1 MKILSEVS
9 RIKKLMSIN
18 EATNPIYGVILEPFV
33 KKAWTAFKNKYE
45 NSAVK
50 IGQYID
56 NNLDQIQE
64 LNIRDLAKSKNIPN
78 VDNMDTMDVINGLT
92 NTNLI
97 NKEVGILIKELSSMD
112 EFSNNIVKVFTQDTN
127 FKKVFQE
134 AIELEGEGS
143 LSPQAIKNLMTDF
156 LGETNSTKIYNEL
169 RVQFKPSKLLD
180 SSITDEFIL
189 PASAIDELI
198 SSVSDPSLK
207 KSINSVLN
215 STELTKILKTAE
227 EITRQ
232 GTKIDSS
239 WFKNEF
245 TKIIQS
251 NPSFWTQVRK
261 AELGKILQKL
271 YTDSKTGKFSF
282 GQLSKSLVGGGALY
296 VLTSI
301 IAGVWTSSDL
311 IDSWMGECMK
321 SKGYTEENIDDIKT
335 NDPNKYTIDSANC
348 EQEVN
353 EKETAY
359 DFKSILSWYNLTGL
373 LDKGVREVKFST
385 LKSPTTTKTVK
396 SIDELKPLLLKYL
409 QTTYPQDGYGT
420 ADLDYMTSGG
430 DNIVSYEDANGS
442 ITKYEYNLTD
452 KTFKQ
457 L

>member
-18 EATNPIYGVILEPFV
+18 EATNPIYGVILDPFV

-45 NSAVK
+45 NSAVR
-50 IGQYID
+50 IGQYLD

-78 VDNMDTMDVINGLT
+78 VDNMDTMDVINRLT

-97 NKEVGILIKELSSMD
+97 NKEVGTLIKELSSMD

-134 AIELEGEGS
+134 AIELEGDS

-156 LGETNSTKIYNEL
+156 LGEKNATKIYDEL

-207 KSINSVLN
+207 NSIKSVLN

-251 NPSFWTQVRK
+251 NPSFWTQLRK
-261 AELGKILQKL
+261 AELSKILQKL
-271 YTDSKTGKFSF
+271 YTDSKTGKISF
-282 GQLSKSLVGGGALY
+282 GQLGKSLVGGGLAY

-301 IAGVWTSSDL
+301 FAGVWTSNDL
-311 IDSWMGECMK
+311 KDAWMGECMK
-321 SKGYTEENIDDIKT
+321 SKGYTEDNLNDIKT
-335 NDPNKYTIDSANC
+335 NDPNKYTIDSGEC
-348 EQEVN
+348 ETEVRAKLT
-353 EKETAY
+353 EYRGE
-359 DFKSILSWYNLTGL
+359 SILSWYNLSGL
-373 LDKGVREVKFST
+373 LDKDVREVKLNT
-385 LKSPTTTKTVK
+385 LKSSTT
-396 SIDELKPLLLKYL
+396 S
-409 QTTYPQDGYGT
+409 T
-420 ADLDYMTSGG
+420 AT
-430 DNIVSYEDANGS
+430 YEDTEESFKKWMVKEKITGTPTKSAIGGFDLNG
-442 ITKYEYNLTD
+442 INY
-452 KTFKQ
+452 Q
-457 L
+457 LKSDNSGFE